1 MKKIS
6 ILIPTFNEEAN
17 VVAMSYEL
25 VELFKT
31 ELAAYD
37 YEIIF
42 IDNDSVDNTRVLLA
56 GICAENPK
64 IKAIFN
70 ARNFGQNNSPYYGL
84 CQTTGDCSILICA
97 DFQDPLDMI
106 PKFIEEWEKGYKIV
120 SGIKTTSKEN
130 KIMYFIR
137 SCYYKLVK
145 KMSDVEQI
153 EHFTGFGLYDKSF
166 IKVMRELGDPTPF
179 LRGVVAELGFKRKN
193 LEYTQARRR
202 AGKTNN
208 NFFRLYDVAMLSF
221 TSYTKTGL
229 RLATI
234 FGFLFSALSVVVA
247 LIYLI
252 LKLLFWN
259 QFSMGTAPILI
270 GIALLGAVQIFL
282 IGFLGEYVLA
292 INARVMARPLVIEE
306 KRINFEE

>member
-202 AGKTNN
+202 AGKTSN

-270 GIALLGAVQIFL
+270 GMALLGAVQIFL

>member
-202 AGKTNN
+202 AGKTSN

-270 GIALLGAVQIFL
+270 GMALLGAVQIFL
-282 IGFLGEYVLA
+282 IGFLGKYVLA